1 MSADFHLFPS
11 LPKEIQDL
19 IWDAAVRPV
28 PGSRH
33 VHRFLLVDHYFN
45 FYNPASTRNPF
56 PGDFVRFGRQEAP
69 LRGFSL
75 VVPWCALDGSP
86 NDSVYALDSGLWMTC
101 TASRAAMNRRFQK
114 NEWWSQIAEQNDGE
128 FFAPKGTYSDVCD
141 IPHSALYIDR
151 EKRTT
156 YITIGPED
164 LIHLDS
170 RHLDSVDW
178 FHHYAGD
185 HVPLID
191 YKYEKPAVKGPS
203 FLGLNIA
210 VDYDPRM
217 LDTLAGRPVHYCRR
231 DLGMSSMSLVDMV
244 DVLHESAKRTL
255 WFIDYRLAPLSPS
268 TKASVSTGST
278 EKDSPGAPESQSAS
292 NKRQQRQAFYSGESM
307 LIEVKR
313 EEMPFWTINTA
324 GEEPEAGKRSVF
336 EFFDLLVQESNG
348 RLDIEDSDRLR
359 VLSCQ
364 SASGQALRSMG
375 PLANDTNESC
385 PVCHPTEEVRRA
397 RPVKVP
403 VTASDDADD
412 VWLTG
417 PATSVPWFPS
427 IWEFLITTKPSAIVA
442 LSLLK
447 VSGVAAGLCRPSS
460 ALSSSDVGSTGGL
473 DTSQSL
479 QSTRSA
485 QSSDDAQSTGTTL
498 GPGSSG
504 VVDSTHG
511 LDSASSA
518 TTKETGSTVST
529 QNSESTETIVSFSS
543 IQTTQSTVSSNGIS
557 ATEWTGSTGSTSTSD
572 LTALTRSDSATQ
584 STESTGTDSA
594 MQSAASTDTASA
606 SETCADACVRAVYTT
621 TLVPASSALRL
632 ANCNPFIRSTEI
644 PEASTVYITQTVYST
659 VAEGEEPTNTVAPG
673 KRDKE
678 AVAIEARDYITVKN
692 LPAYASVCSDAAA
705 YISACECI
713 GATVSTYVED
723 PATITS
729 IVSRTSYI
737 TLQGDSPPRLAT
749 ENVDFPEGTD
759 WTRTYDVYEVPLPT
773 FTDLPEEMSFPPP
786 PIDPECLLDP
796 EDGGEFPG
804 PPEPPSSEAEGRLM
818 YESFNPPL
826 YKFEKP
832 SDGPAGLYD
841 LVMVGGGSKPYI
853 AINVNTGEVVSTS
866 SSTQGAQ
873 GFVTTVFGV
882 SCKGYMTVQHE
893 NQEFV
898 WKGASNDEETI
909 VAPGGPSM
917 QGIVALPNS
926 ARTQPS
932 EAADKRR
939 SYATEGRAP
948 LCPNAPH
955 YVISYLKA
963 GARGNNPNGCGPAN
977 GIDVVPDW
985 NFGRCCDEH
994 DNCFDNCG
1002 VSFEH
1007 CNSAFHSCMRGK
1019 CWDAISWWF
1028 PWLYFAC
1035 LGMSDWYNF
1044 VVSSWI
1050 DVNAFY
1056 TANKERCE
1064 CSCPLSSSPVPGITQ
1079 SWCPVNGVRQCI
1091 PTGGDD
1097 SLNCGG
1103 CKRECHTEPSAPADV
1118 ACAPRSS
1125 AATSASAG
1133 TRTLAI
1139 AAEVINQY
1147 YPTEG
1152 VTNGAFD
1159 DEFNGWHIKTHYGT
1173 VNADASSG
1181 TVFADVRVCPGVAYE
1196 LDFMLSQGMD
1206 HGNQNC
1212 LLTVKVGPRVLLDRK
1227 RLVYAHWT
1235 TMGPFPVAAFNEGDP
1250 GASKGQDFALHT
1262 KLAIA
1267 FTCTFTSYFRWDDVS
1282 LHAA

>member
-375 PLANDTNESC
+375 PLANDTNES
-385 PVCHPTEEVRRA
+385 
-397 RPVKVP
+397 
-403 VTASDDADD
+403 S
-412 VWLTG
+412 G

-759 WTRTYDVYEVPLPT
+759 WTRTYDY
-773 FTDLPEEMSFPPP
+773 
-786 PIDPECLLDP
+786 LLEQHFGYLFNRDNK
-796 EDGGEFPG
+796 PG

-1064 CSCPLSSSPVPGITQ
+1064 CSCPLSSSPVPVHSHRGRRQPELRRMQAGVSYRTKCAGGRCVCTEEQ
-1079 SWCPVNGVRQCI
+1079 CGNLCVSWNSHPRH
-1091 PTGGDD
+1091 
-1097 SLNCGG
+1097 CGG
-1103 CKRECHTEPSAPADV
+1103 CGNVCPSQYCYKRQCWEPP
-1118 ACAPRSS
+1118 
-1125 AATSASAG
+1125 
-1133 TRTLAI
+1133 
-1139 AAEVINQY
+1139 EVINQY

-1173 VNADASSG
+1173 VNG
-1181 TVFADVRVCPGVAYE
+1181 GYTNY
-1196 LDFMLSQGMD
+1196 
-1206 HGNQNC
+1206 
-1212 LLTVKVGPRVLLDRK
+1212 
-1227 RLVYAHWT
+1227 
-1235 TMGPFPVAAFNEGDP
+1235 
-1250 GASKGQDFALHT
+1250 
-1262 KLAIA
+1262 
-1267 FTCTFTSYFRWDDVS
+1267 
-1282 LHAA
+1282 